1 MAWPSASGTIDRK
14 SINRIVKTL
23 TEDGTLEVHMLE
35 LPAKTTA
42 SLRKH
47 EVLNAAGGMDVAL
60 LDRVTRRARHFAL
73 GSCVTSWFPQCFGV
87 APVLP
92 AFVDLGHHANLTA
105 LHCVYLHMLMHHTLM
120 ALHV

>member
-23 TEDGTLEVHMLE
+23 TEDRTLEVHMLE

-47 EVLNAAGGMDVAL
+47 EVITAAGALDVAL
-60 LDRVTRRARHFAL
+60 LDQVRAVLATLVL
-73 GSCVTSWFPQCFGV
+73 GSCAASWFPQCCGV
-87 APVLP
+87 APVSP
-92 AFVDLGHHANLTA
+92 ASVAFGHRANA
-105 LHCVYLHMLMHHTLM
+105 VLHRVHMHMLLLQTLM
-120 ALHV
+120 ALQI